1 MEQFELE
8 IYSNPKRKSE
18 VCSKGYCVETL
29 GDVNSG
35 IFMMTKSGI
44 MIIISFQVSKEYNP
58 VFSRK
63 LVILSKTMV

>member
-29 GDVNSG
+29 GDVNFG

-44 MIIISFQVSKEYNP
+44 MIIISFQVSKE
-58 VFSRK
+58 
-63 LVILSKTMV
+63 